1 MSSRHNPAALDA
13 IFLVAVLAAGAAQA
27 RVAAPEGANALARMP
42 APSVDEP
49 VAPHNLLSIE
59 GGQDASNVTLKIG
72 GQLNDITGGADGG
85 EAIGKFAT
93 YGLALSAPLDKGQD
107 FTRPLTQ
114 DGLTN
119 AAALKL
125 ELSQLVVPQAD
136 YGPGATTRQHNEAI
150 AARVL
155 IYRGVFG
162 KVSRKTYT
170 AYDPLTL
177 AKDDL
182 SRTSWRGGAF
192 YALIGGSLGWS
203 ATVQYAHEET
213 FKEADTRAV
222 CQAGAGP
229 FLTCAAGPIG
239 PLTRSRKDIF
249 SLEGRRSWGPKI
261 LGEITP
267 RFGIAPKIAY
277 DAKHDDWAVGLP
289 VYLFGNSGGLT
300 GGVRVDWDSRKD
312 RDLLVGVFLT
322 KTFSIAEGL

>member
-1 MSSRHNPAALDA
+1 MSSHRNPLALSA
-13 IFLVAVLAAGAAQA
+13 LLAGAVLAGGGVQA
-27 RVAAPEGANALARMP
+27 RAAAPEGADALDRMP
-42 APSVDEP
+42 TPSVDEP
-49 VAPHNLLSIE
+49 VAPHNLLAIE

-72 GQLNDITGGADGG
+72 GQLNALKGGANGG
-85 EAIGKFAT
+85 KATGSFVT
-93 YGLALSAPLDKGQD
+93 YGLALSAPLDKSQD

-125 ELSQLVVPQAD
+125 EFSQLVVPQAD
-136 YGPGATTRQHNEAI
+136 YGPDATTQQRNDAM

-155 IYRGVFG
+155 AYRGAFG

-177 AKDDL
+177 ARDDL
-182 SRTSWRGGAF
+182 SRTSWRAGVF

-239 PLTRSRKDIF
+239 PLTRSRKDIV

-322 KTFSIAEGL
+322 KTFSIADGL